1 MKDDIVVDRSPL
13 IAQYLPQELRGS
25 SSNRQPKGHA
35 GGTPKPNRKQAVLQ
49 HNLELRKKFE
59 SMVLQWQ
66 EILCD
71 PVDEQTLGEAV
82 GASCFFGLLH
92 VERQLGD
99 DTLQDFTSTHSIV

>member
-1 MKDDIVVDRSPL
+1 MATGRVPTMRDDIVVDRSPL
-13 IAQYLPQELRGS
+13 IAQYLPRKPKAS
-25 SSNRQPKGHA
+25 SSAKSQPNDKPELNRRQ
-35 GGTPKPNRKQAVLQ
+35 VLLQ

-82 GASCFFGLLH
+82 SVACIH
-92 VERQLGD
+92 
-99 DTLQDFTSTHSIV
+99 TLRVLETPRKRVKWQPVQ